1 LRRRIV
7 VTGATTR
14 LLVLLV
20 LSLATPILLVSCT
33 NEQEKPLEQA
43 EEAAGLEEAEQLQP
57 QSENNEQEKTRE
69 AAQREYV
76 ALVTQVLEC
85 QVGEATAG
93 MSEQEAD
100 AHLAEVFDEAHTGE
114 EVAAQDILAER
125 GYDCGWKELQASRGE
140 EQDLIRSPRVPFSD

>member
-1 LRRRIV
+1 M

-43 EEAAGLEEAEQLQP
+43 EEAAGLEEAEQLHP

-100 AHLAEVFDEAHTGE
+100 TYLAEVFAEAHTGE

-125 GYDCGWKELQASRGE
+125 GYDCGWKELQEESWE
-140 EQDLIRSPRVPFSD
+140 HEQDLIRSPKVPFSD

>member
-1 LRRRIV
+1 M

-20 LSLATPILLVSCT
+20 LSLATPIFLVNCT
-33 NEQEKPLEQA
+33 SEQEKPLEQA
-43 EEAAGLEEAEQLQP
+43 EEAAGLEEAKQLQP

-69 AAQREYV
+69 AAQSEYV

-85 QVGEATAG
+85 QVGEATEG

-100 AHLAEVFDEAHTGE
+100 TYLAGVFDEAHNRE
-114 EVAAQDILAER
+114 DVAAQDILAER
-125 GYDCGWKELQASRGE
+125 GYDCSWKELHANRWE
-140 EQDLIRSPRVPFSD
+140 KEQDLIRSPKVPFSD

>member
-1 LRRRIV
+1 MAAVALRTLLLLMLV
-7 VTGATTR
+7 LATLT
-14 LLVLLV
+14 LLVNCA
-20 LSLATPILLVSCT
+20 S
-33 NEQEKPLEQA
+33 EQEKPLEQA

-69 AAQREYV
+69 AVQREYV

-100 AHLAEVFDEAHTGE
+100 TYLAEVFDEAHTGE
-114 EVAAQDILAER
+114 EVAAQDIFAKR
-125 GYDCGWKELQASRGE
+125 GYDCGWKELQAIRGE

>member
-1 LRRRIV
+1 MV
-7 VTGATTR
+7 SAATTR

-69 AAQREYV
+69 AAQSEYV

-85 QVGEATAG
+85 QVGEATEG

-100 AHLAEVFDEAHTGE
+100 TYLAGVFDEAHNRE
-114 EVAAQDILAER
+114 DVAAQDILAER
-125 GYDCGWKELQASRGE
+125 GYDCGWKNLHASSWE
-140 EQDLIRSPRVPFSD
+140 KEQELIRSPKVPFSD

>member
-1 LRRRIV
+1 M

-20 LSLATPILLVSCT
+20 LSLVTPIFLGNCAD
-33 NEQEKPLEQA
+33 EQETLEQA

-69 AAQREYV
+69 AAQSEYV

-100 AHLAEVFDEAHTGE
+100 TYLAGVFDEAHNRE
-114 EVAAQDILAER
+114 DVAAQDILAER
-125 GYDCGWKELQASRGE
+125 GYDCSWKELHANRWE
-140 EQDLIRSPRVPFSD
+140 KEQDLVRSPKVPFSD

>member
-1 LRRRIV
+1 M
-7 VTGATTR
+7 VTAATTR

-57 QSENNEQEKTRE
+57 QPENNEQEKTTE

-85 QVGEATAG
+85 QVGEATEG
-93 MSEQEAD
+93 MSAQEAD
-100 AHLAEVFDEAHTGE
+100 TYLAEVFDEAHTGE

>member
-1 LRRRIV
+1 MV
-7 VTGATTR
+7 SAATTR

-20 LSLATPILLVSCT
+20 LSLATPIFLVNCT
-33 NEQEKPLEQA
+33 SEQEKPLEQA

-85 QVGEATAG
+85 QVGEATEG

-100 AHLAEVFDEAHTGE
+100 AYLAEVFDEAHTGE